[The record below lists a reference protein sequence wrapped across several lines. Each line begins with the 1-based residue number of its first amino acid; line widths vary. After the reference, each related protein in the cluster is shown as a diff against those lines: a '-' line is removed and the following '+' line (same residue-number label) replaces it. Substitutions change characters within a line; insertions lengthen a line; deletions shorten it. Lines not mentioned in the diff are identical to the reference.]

1 MADYGVYLT
10 TTDGRPFITPSSIP
24 VSLLT
29 KATAS
34 GSGKVSVSVNIDAS
48 LINLPFV
55 LSDAPAFPSYS
66 IAGNVMT
73 ITCHRTS
80 DTGGTINMQA
90 YVFSIKA
97 PVPPK
102 WGIALWNAQGRCI
115 LTNETRVLRDIR
127 TFGTKGAPA
136 SSGTSIN
143 QTITGK
149 WAIMPELAGQLS
161 GVVNQGP
168 FSIVQ
173 PFFAQYNGTS
183 TIISSILASNI
194 PVGGQGSLTST
205 QNSVKAIDASLYD

>member
-10 TTDGRPFITPSSIP
+10 TTDGRPFITSNSIP

-34 GSGKVSVSVNIDAS
+34 ASGKVSVSVNIDPS
-48 LINLPFV
+48 MVNIPFV

-66 IAGNVMT
+66 IVGSVMT

-80 DTGGTINMQA
+80 DTGGAINMQV
-90 YVFSIKA
+90 YVFSTKV

-102 WGIALWNAQGRCI
+102 WGIALWNAQGKCI

-127 TFGTKGAPA
+127 TIGTKGVPA

-149 WAIMPELAGQLS
+149 WAILPDLAGQLS

-183 TIISSILASNI
+183 TVISSILASNI
-194 PVGGQGSLTST
+194 PVGGQGSLTNT
-205 QNSVKAIDASLYD
+205 QNSVKCIDASLYD